1 MGTSSTV
8 DWRYATLEDGGA
20 KADAADVSK
29 AAIRSFMMV
38 DNGRDIVGYDATY
51 HNEVCEVESFLLI
64 DGRCGDVEMLTSRL
78 TN

>member
-20 KADAADVSK
+20 KDDAADVSK

-51 HNEVCEVESFLLI
+51 HNGSV
-64 DGRCGDVEMLTSRL
+64 
-78 TN
+78 